1 MKRFIRW
8 TVSGMKMHVSVCP
21 TCRQFVG
28 AAPDKTKLAITEATH
43 RCRRTGKSRK
53 LSPDA
58 SGTKHRV
65 QDQ

>member
-1 MKRFIRW
+1 MKRFISW
-8 TVSGMKMHVSVCP
+8 SVAGIGRYVAVCT